1 MWERLESLATE
12 IKEAWCTAPNH
23 EGLGGVAEAL
33 KRVQG
38 ALRSWRKK
46 KFGAVTSELEALRAK
61 LEDLKGNSF
70 ANRTE
75 IRRVIDNMEE
85 LLYREEMMWLQ

>member
-1 MWERLESLATE
+1 
-12 IKEAWCTAPNH
+12 
-23 EGLGGVAEAL
+23 
-33 KRVQG
+33 
-38 ALRSWRKK
+38 LRSWRKK